1 LTDKKNLFD
10 TLFLEEG
17 SFTDLEN
24 IIKMLDIVSE
34 NYLFSETAR
43 YLLNITII
51 KKESRTM
58 PRLRSFLSRTQ
69 FGSIVVV
76 FNPVGSG

>member
-43 YLLNITII
+43 
-51 KKESRTM
+51 
-58 PRLRSFLSRTQ
+58 
-69 FGSIVVV
+69 
-76 FNPVGSG
+76 